1 MKTLALAGLMTASAV
16 MGSVLTLSLSQASF
30 AQDTK
35 PDDRHWTEQRADAN
49 PAPQSSAAP
58 QSNPAPGRASQK
70 ASAYTEYKVVGV
82 DKGNL
87 ANLSIAVSN
96 EMIEGWQPVGG
107 AIISC
112 GSWDCNYFQSMVR

>member
-1 MKTLALAGLMTASAV
+1 MRTLALAGLMTTSAI

-30 AQDTK
+30 AQDDK
-35 PDDRHWTEQRADAN
+35 PDDRHWTEQRAA
-49 PAPQSSAAP
+49 ASAAP
-58 QSNPAPGRASQK
+58 HSSVPPSSVLQKGPAYS
-70 ASAYTEYKVVGV
+70 EYKIVGV
-82 DKGNL
+82 EKGNL

-96 EMIEGWQPVGG
+96 EMVDGWQPIGG